1 MAQLESSKPAEVID
15 LAKWTPAYNEVFY
28 LFDGEAVS
36 ANYGLHVGLTED
48 KCSLHIFY
56 IKKLHYKKKMPDIV
70 HHMNYFTKFY
80 DLDRD
85 TFFATMTV
93 KYEIDTHPDMPEA
106 EFVKLLME
114 RIVNDEFVSKCKRMA
129 DDLYTIN
136 INTDEEGKFKNTP
149 KITNAQAKQ
158 IVAVSFAFR
167 MILPLCIHY
176 SNISTDTST
185 EDKTGYLDRFSD
197 IFMMIIKK
205 FEMNDTAFFSSLC
218 RFVWFRVYRLYK
230 NNTKTFEQKKMI
242 RGDTP
247 ELFCDKLIREV
258 ISVKTLYKL
267 DYHRSCVSF
276 IDGVV
281 HNYEGNYLIENY
293 TSKPYEID
301 SADTS
306 KDSDESLSH
315 AEALEMASYNR
326 DASSIMISDCNRK
339 VVMANIRKAFAAF
352 DISQEELDFYMEN
365 FRLNEVSLF
374 LLNTFYASR
383 FKDSYAT
390 LSLNRQETIYL
401 LLCMKKYLQ
410 YHKMPIMAQLITAQP
425 LGKYKVS
432 VIKNS
437 KFLDRIMASNVY
449 QRIIADKFEYVNE
462 LDQKENPI
470 IRYLS
475 IIINC
480 EFELLDMD
488 PEINGQVM
496 KDVTTDDVAT
506 EFLTFLSI
514 I

>member
-1 MAQLESSKPAEVID
+1 MAKPESSQEKKIID

-28 LFDGEAVS
+28 LFDGEVVN
-36 ANYGLHVGLTED
+36 ANYGMHVGLMED
-48 KCSLHIFY
+48 KCTLPIFY

-85 TFFATMTV
+85 TFFAIMTC
-93 KYEIDTHPDMPEA
+93 KYYVDTHPEITEA
-106 EFVKLLME
+106 DFLKLLMG
-114 RIVNDEFVSKCKRMA
+114 RIVNESFVAKCKHMA
-129 DDLYTIN
+129 ADLYTIN

-149 KITNAQAKQ
+149 KITNAQARQ
-158 IVAVSFAFR
+158 IVAVSFCFR
-167 MILPLCIHY
+167 IILPLCIHY
-176 SNISTDTST
+176 SNITTDAESANN
-185 EDKTGYLDRFSD
+185 TGYLDRFSD
-197 IFMMIIKK
+197 IFMKIIAR
-205 FEMNDTAFFSSLC
+205 FEKDDVPFFSSLC

-230 NNTKTFEQKKMI
+230 NNSKTFEQKEMI

-293 TSKPYEID
+293 PSKPYEID

-326 DASSIMISDCNRK
+326 DASSIMISDVNRK
-339 VVMANIRKAFAAF
+339 TVMADIRKAFAAF
-352 DISQEELDFYMEN
+352 DITQEELDFYMEHC
-365 FRLNEVSLF
+365 RLNEINLF
-374 LLNTFYASR
+374 LLNTFYAGW

-390 LSLNRQETIYL
+390 LSVNRQDTIYL
-401 LLCMKKYLQ
+401 LLAMKKYLE
-410 YHKMPIMAQLITAQP
+410 YHKMPILAQIMTSTIS
-425 LGKYKVS
+425 GKYKVNI
-432 VIKNS
+432 IKNS
-437 KFLDRIMASNVY
+437 KFLERITASNVY

-462 LDQKENPI
+462 LDPKENPI

-475 IIINC
+475 AIINC
-480 EFELLDMD
+480 EFEFVDMN
-488 PEINGQVM
+488 PVINGTLMQDIANDEM
-496 KDVTTDDVAT
+496 AT

>member
-1 MAQLESSKPAEVID
+1 MAKQEDPNDRKVID
-15 LAKWTPAYNEVFY
+15 LAKWQPAYNEVFY
-28 LFDGEAVS
+28 LFDGEVVN
-36 ANYGLHVGLTED
+36 ANYGMHVGLIED
-48 KCSLHIFY
+48 KCTLPTFY

-93 KYEIDTHPDMPEA
+93 KYYVDTHPDMPEK
-106 EFVKLLME
+106 EFLDLLMN

-129 DDLYTIN
+129 ADLYTIN

-149 KITNAQAKQ
+149 KITNAQARQ
-158 IVAVSFAFR
+158 IVAVSFCFR
-167 MILPLCIHY
+167 LILPLCIHY
-176 SNISTDTST
+176 SNISTDA
-185 EDKTGYLDRFSD
+185 EAAGNTGYLDRFSD
-197 IFMMIIKK
+197 IFLKIIKK
-205 FEMNDTAFFSSLC
+205 FEKDDIPFYSSLC

-230 NNTKTFEQKKMI
+230 NNTKTFDQKKMI

-293 TSKPYEID
+293 ASKPYEID

-306 KDSDESLSH
+306 KDADESLSH

-339 VVMANIRKAFAAF
+339 TVMADIRKAFAAF
-352 DISQEELDFYMEN
+352 DISQEELDFYLLN
-365 FRLNEVSLF
+365 CRLNEINLF
-374 LLNTFYASR
+374 LLNTFYSGR

-390 LSLNRQETIYL
+390 LAVNRQDTIYL
-401 LLCMKKYLQ
+401 LVCMKKYLE
-410 YHKMPIMAQLITAQP
+410 YHKMPILAQLITAQIS
-425 LGKYKVS
+425 GKYKVNI
-432 VIKNS
+432 IKNS
-437 KFLDRIMASNVY
+437 KFLERIMASNVY

-462 LDQKENPI
+462 LDPKENPI
-470 IRYLS
+470 IKYLS
-475 IIINC
+475 AIINC
-480 EFELLDMD
+480 EFEFVDMN
-488 PEINGQVM
+488 PEINGKLM
-496 KDVTTDDVAT
+496 SDIATDDMAT